1 MRVLLLTHNHVVR
14 EFVGIAA
21 EKIGASIDFVETLLD
36 VDMGSYDTI
45 FVDDRDALMS
55 SSLGVVGDLDR
66 CQSVLLYSK
75 LNRGNELFDIHV
87 KKPFL
92 PSDIEQ
98 VLENIGD
105 ADDIFYSEQILNP
118 VDIDEIKSLLECDDT
133 PELSDETLADRIKR
147 TKKAAACKSS
157 RSQPSQS
164 GMETKLL
171 KALRD
176 MEPKKLKKLLRGAEV
191 TISIKFPK
199 EIR

>member
-75 LNRGNELFDIHV
+75 LNRGMSFSIYM
-87 KKPFL
+87 
-92 PSDIEQ
+92 S
-98 VLENIGD
+98 
-105 ADDIFYSEQILNP
+105 
-118 VDIDEIKSLLECDDT
+118 KSHFCPL
-133 PELSDETLADRIKR
+133 I
-147 TKKAAACKSS
+147 
-157 RSQPSQS
+157 
-164 GMETKLL
+164 
-171 KALRD
+171 
-176 MEPKKLKKLLRGAEV
+176 
-191 TISIKFPK
+191 
-199 EIR
+199 